1 METLKMVHIREKKRK
16 LKEYGLKRLFFFF
29 FFCFGNLA
37 QGNYFI
43 TIMGMKRNISEGP

>member
-1 METLKMVHIREKKRK
+1 MVHIREKERK
-16 LKEYGLKRLFFFF
+16 LKKKNIDQKDFFF

-43 TIMGMKRNISEGP
+43 TITGMKRNILEGP